1 MSLLKN
7 IEHGIKAMVF
17 NLLKSFLKKGSPEL
31 FQLDGHKM
39 HKILFLRPE
48 KIGDMLS
55 TFPVIDALK
64 NNFPHLK
71 ISILASPKNIA
82 LIKNDPRFDKIY
94 IYHKR
99 IWRDLFQLRQIR
111 KENYDCVIDMI
122 CNDSVTALLI
132 SQYCV
137 KDCPRIGVEKVKYGG
152 FYDFKFNNNSDHIID
167 NTLETLTAFGINPAS
182 ASGFAPPYI
191 GKKDFKLAEDYFDQY
206 KTGHPLIKKIGF
218 NLSAGSPTRI
228 LSNDKLLEIISP
240 ILALNNDYHI
250 FLFTTPGERGR
261 AEEIMRNFKSRV
273 NLIPQN
279 MNLIQA
285 SALISKLDIMISPD
299 TSLIHIARSLQIP
312 VIGLYSQ
319 CQWNLLW
326 WHPYKQREGAVLSSN
341 NDNIHDISVDRIL
354 TTFESVMLKKVA
366 SEGK

>member
-1 MSLLKN
+1 MSFLKKM
-7 IEHGIKAMVF
+7 EHGFKAMVF
-17 NLLKSFLKKGSPEL
+17 NILKSFLKKGHSNPSP
-31 FQLDGHKM
+31 LDGSKM

-64 NNFPHLK
+64 KNFTHLK

-82 LIKNDPRFDKIY
+82 LIKNDKRFDRIY
-94 IYHKR
+94 MYNKR
-99 IWRDLFQLRQIR
+99 IWQDLFQLRRIR
-111 KENYDCVIDMI
+111 NNNYDCVIDMI
-122 CNDSVTALLI
+122 CNDSVTALFI

-137 KDCPRIGVEKVKYGG
+137 KDSPRIGVEKVKYGE

-167 NTLETLTAFGINPAS
+167 NTLEILTAFGIDSAT

-191 GKKDFKLAEDYFDQY
+191 PEKDFELADNYFHQY
-206 KTGHPLIKKIGF
+206 KTDQPLIKLIGF

-228 LSNDKLLEIISP
+228 LSNDKLLEIISR
-240 ILALNNDYHI
+240 ILELSKDYHI

-261 AEEIMRNFKSRV
+261 AEDLIPHFKERV
-273 NLIPQN
+273 NLIPHN
-279 MNLIQA
+279 MSLIQA
-285 SALISKLDIMISPD
+285 SAFISRLDILISPD
-299 TSLIHIARSLQIP
+299 TSLVHIARSLQIP
-312 VIGLYSQ
+312 VVGLYSR

-326 WHPYKQREGAVLSSN
+326 WHPYKQREGAVMSAN
-341 NDNIHDISVDRIL
+341 DDNIHDISIDKIL
-354 TTFESVMLKKVA
+354 KTFESVMPIQAA